1 MDVIINILLLTI
13 IFVFDPLAISLVV
26 AANFAFAHAYPKRE
40 ENIYGELEEP
50 SNESIFPS
58 DYDEDRMNV
67 IGQNGND
74 GNHYELDPT
83 EQAVADYVDS
93 KEEDWKVIDEDPA
106 SGDFKDFDKNYAKY
120 MIIEKDGTRTFLDAK
135 PTFVTTPN
143 SIQVTLPDGR
153 KGKVNRGDDSRI
165 IYM

>member
-1 MDVIINILLLTI
+1 MNI
-13 IFVFDPLAISLVV
+13 
-26 AANFAFAHAYPKRE
+26 
-40 ENIYGELEEP
+40 
-50 SNESIFPS
+50 
-58 DYDEDRMNV
+58 

-74 GNHYELDPT
+74 GDHY
-83 EQAVADYVDS
+83 
-93 KEEDWKVIDEDPA
+93 EEDWKVVDEEESP

-120 MIIEKDGTRTFLDAK
+120 MIIEKDGSRTFLDSK
-135 PTFVTTPN
+135 PTFITTPN